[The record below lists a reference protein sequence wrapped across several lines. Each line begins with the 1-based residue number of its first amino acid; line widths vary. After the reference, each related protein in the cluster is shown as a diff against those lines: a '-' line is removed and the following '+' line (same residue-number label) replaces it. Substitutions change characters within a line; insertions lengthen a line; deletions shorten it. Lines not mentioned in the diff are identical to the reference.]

1 VSKGKVLVTGGA
13 GFIGSYIVEE
23 LLRGGYEVRVLDN
36 LEPQVHGALA
46 ETGRAPDYLV
56 EDAEFVQGDVRD
68 VRAVVDALDGVDF
81 LFHEAALVG
90 VPQSMY
96 DVRRYMDINAVGGA
110 TVLDAALNTKSVRAR
125 LKKMVVA
132 SSMSIYGEGAY
143 RCEEH
148 GTVYPR
154 LRPTP
159 QLERGEWELKCP
171 EGGGGQGGEREK
183 GCGRDVSPVA
193 TREDKPLQPLSIYAI
208 GKRDHEEMF
217 LACGAVY
224 GIPAVA
230 LRYWQVYGQRQAL
243 SNPYTGVGAIF
254 CSRILAGNPPPVYED
269 GQQLRDFVHASDIA
283 RANVMALESEKADG
297 QAINVGTGT
306 PISILDVA
314 NTLLREMG
322 ADRPGPDGRPALAP
336 DVLGTFRPGDTRHC
350 YPDLSRARA
359 LLGYEARVSFEQGAK
374 ELIAWVR
381 DQEGKVED
389 RFEQAQKEL
398 KAAGLSRG

>member
-1 VSKGKVLVTGGA
+1 MSKGKVLVTGGA

-23 LLRGGYEVRVLDN
+23 LLRSGYDVRVLDN

-46 ETGRAPDYLV
+46 ETGSAPDYLA
-56 EDAEFVQGDVRD
+56 EDAEFIQGDVRD
-68 VRAVVDALDGVDF
+68 VRAVVDALEGVDY

-96 DVRRYMDINAVGGA
+96 DVRRYMDINTVGGA
-110 TVLDAALNTKSVRAR
+110 TVLDAVVNTKSVRAR

-154 LRPTP
+154 LRPAA
-159 QLERGEWELKCP
+159 QLEGGAWELQCP
-171 EGGGGQGGEREK
+171 E
-183 GCGRDVSPVA
+183 GCGRDVTPVA
-193 TREDKPLQPLSIYAI
+193 TCEDKPLQPLSIYAI

-217 LACGAVY
+217 LACGAAY
-224 GIPAVA
+224 GIPSVA

-254 CSRILAGNPPPVYED
+254 CSRILAGKAPPVYED
-269 GQQLRDFVHASDIA
+269 GKQLRDFIHATDIA
-283 RANVMALESEKADG
+283 RANVLALESEKADG
-297 QAINVGTGT
+297 QAINLGTGN

-322 ADRPGPDGRPALAP
+322 ADQTGPDGRGGKGGMTP

-350 YPDLSRARA
+350 YPDISRARA
-359 LLGYEARVSFEQGAK
+359 LLGYEANVSFAQGAR
-374 ELIAWVR
+374 ELVSWVR
-381 DQEGKVED
+381 EQEGKVED
-389 RFEQAQKEL
+389 RFDQAQREL
-398 KAAGLSRG
+398 KAAALGRA